1 MAATK
6 PDQEPSMEEIL
17 SSIRRIIAE
26 EGTEASEDGKASDEG
41 IDDVLELTQV
51 VQEDGSTV
59 DAAVAGEP
67 APAPVGPP
75 AEEPDGA
82 PEPSMASIRD
92 DDMERLVTGATAMSA
107 ASHFSSLAR
116 AAEPDP
122 LMGVRGG
129 RTVEEICIVLLKPM
143 LKDWLDAN
151 LPGIVERLVE
161 REIRYLSRR
170 PENE

>member
-26 EGTEASEDGKASDEG
+26 EGTEASEDDKAPDEG
-41 IDDVLELTQV
+41 NDDVLELTQV

-59 DAAVAGEP
+59 DAAAEVEP
-67 APAPVGPP
+67 LDTP
-75 AEEPDGA
+75 AEKPDSP
-82 PEPSMASIRD
+82 PEPSMHPGRD
-92 DDMERLVTGATAMSA
+92 HDMERLVTGVTAMSA
-107 ASHFSSLAR
+107 ASKFSSLAR

-129 RTVEEICIVLLKPM
+129 RTVEEICVELLKPM
-143 LKDWLDAN
+143 LKEWLDAN

>member
-26 EGTEASEDGKASDEG
+26 EGTEASDDDKAPDAG
-41 IDDVLELTQV
+41 LDDVLELTQV
-51 VQEDGSTV
+51 VEDDGSTV
-59 DAAVAGEP
+59 DAAVVS
-67 APAPVGPP
+67 APAPGAAP
-75 AEEPDGA
+75 AAEPDERA
-82 PEPSMASIRD
+82 EPPLNAAGDR
-92 DDMERLVTGATAMSA
+92 DMERLVTGATAISA
-107 ASHFSSLAR
+107 ASKFSSLAR

-122 LMGVRGG
+122 LTGVRGG
-129 RTVEEICIVLLKPM
+129 RTVEEICVNLLRPM
-143 LKDWLDAN
+143 LKEWLDAN
-151 LPGIVERLVE
+151 LQGIVERLVE